1 MHVPVLSE
9 EAIEWLAIRPG
20 AVYVD
25 ATYGRGGHSAR
36 ILAGL
41 GAVGRLVALDRDPEA
56 GADAR
61 QRFGEDMRFEFV
73 HAPFSGLSRIVTE
86 RGLGGRVAGLLFD
99 LGVSSPQLDDPG
111 RGFGFSRDGPLD
123 MRMDPEAGKSAAAW
137 INRAGERE
145 IADVI
150 FHYGDEHYS
159 RRIARA
165 IVARRGARAFETTT
179 DLADVIAHAVP
190 RRERRIHPATRSF
203 QAIRIFVNDELGEL
217 RAALAASLEVLAPG
231 GRLVVLSFHS
241 LEDRI
246 VKRFMRDMVRTEPV
260 RLQVVARLI
269 RPDADE
275 IATNPRARSARLRVA
290 ERPA

>member
-9 EAIEWLAIRPG
+9 EAMEWLAIRPD

-25 ATYGRGGHSAR
+25 ATYGRGGHSAD
-36 ILAGL
+36 ILSRL
-41 GAVGRLVALDRDPEA
+41 GPRGRLLALDRDPA
-56 GADAR
+56 AVAAAKA
-61 QRFGEDMRFEFV
+61 RFGAERRFEMV
-73 HAPFSGLSRIVTE
+73 QARFSELARIVEVRGLSR
-86 RGLGGRVAGLLFD
+86 RVAGVLFD
-99 LGVSSPQLDDPG
+99 VGVSSPQLDDPA
-111 RGFGFSRDGPLD
+111 RGFAFAQEGPLD
-123 MRMDPEAGKSAAAW
+123 MRMDPGAGESAADW
-137 INRAGERE
+137 INRAPEVE

-150 FHYGDEHYS
+150 YRYGEERYS

-165 IVARRGARAFETTT
+165 IVVRRKDEPFMTTT
-179 DLADVIAHAVP
+179 DLADVIARAAP

-203 QAIRIFVNDELGEL
+203 QALRIYINDELGEL

-246 VKRFMRDMVRTEPV
+246 VKRFMRDTARAEP
-260 RLQVVARLI
+260 ARLRI
-269 RPDADE
+269 AARLVRPGTAE
-275 IATNPRARSARLRVA
+275 VSANPRARSARLRVA